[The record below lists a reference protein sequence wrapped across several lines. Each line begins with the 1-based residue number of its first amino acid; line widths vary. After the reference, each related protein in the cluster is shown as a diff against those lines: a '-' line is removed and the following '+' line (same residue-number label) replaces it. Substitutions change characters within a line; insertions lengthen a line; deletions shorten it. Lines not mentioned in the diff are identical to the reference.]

1 MAVAVAERVIEGEE
15 AVRGCGA
22 ATANEFNR
30 VEEKVASLITCA
42 LSKSGKC
49 SASFGTGWL
58 RSKCSTIFR
67 PDSYNLDVSS
77 SVVIEF
83 GRGKW
88 SVVEAGNLSLCR
100 AS

>member
-1 MAVAVAERVIEGEE
+1 MAERVIEGEE

-30 VEEKVASLITCA
+30 AEEKVASLVTCA
-42 LSKSGKC
+42 LSKTGEC

-77 SVVIEF
+77 V
-83 GRGKW
+83 GR
-88 SVVEAGNLSLCR
+88 N
-100 AS
+100 

>member
-1 MAVAVAERVIEGEE
+1 MAVAVAVGVAEREIEGEE

-49 SASFGTGWL
+49 SASFGT
-58 RSKCSTIFR
+58 
-67 PDSYNLDVSS
+67 
-77 SVVIEF
+77 
-83 GRGKW
+83 RGF
-88 SVVEAGNLSLCR
+88 N
-100 AS
+100 